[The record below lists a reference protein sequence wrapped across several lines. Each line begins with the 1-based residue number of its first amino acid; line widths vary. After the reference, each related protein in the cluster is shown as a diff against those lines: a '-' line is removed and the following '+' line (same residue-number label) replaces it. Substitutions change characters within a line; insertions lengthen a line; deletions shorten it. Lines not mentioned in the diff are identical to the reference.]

1 VFNTAL
7 KAVSRI
13 RSIPELHDER
23 AAGRKRSVF
32 IALGRVRAR
41 LID

>member
-1 VFNTAL
+1 MLNTAL

-23 AAGRKRSVF
+23 AAGRKRSLF
-32 IALGRVRAR
+32 TALGRFHPR

>member
-1 VFNTAL
+1 MFNTAL

-23 AAGRKRSVF
+23 AAGRKRSF
-32 IALGRVRAR
+32 IALGRTR